1 MARPES
7 GKGDATLLFIDEA
20 GLTTRRDTHRG
31 EKKSKFTSELARYGF
46 WQLTTS
52 SYDMGDWM
60 LRTGFLIFGIV
71 VLAISRVGAT
81 SPKPDESSPLFGDD
95 GLSFWTLARSAEGPQ
110 DANAIFHFEGQ
121 SLSLDV
127 PCYRRSWAY
136 RYEAGVMTF
145 ANPWGSEAR
154 CNREVPP
161 IVESFD
167 STIPKAKVPQISGDM
182 MSLLDAGGRPLFVLK
197 RLTATG
203 LENRKWQISSFFDGT
218 SLVSTRGKFTYPL
231 VSHITFMHGSVLGS
245 PGCGGFFGAYS
256 VLGEHAKITA
266 SAFLG
271 GLCPPGEFE
280 LSGTI
285 CDALSGDRILEH
297 DGERLVLRDLQGR
310 IQIVLTPW
318 ERRER

>member
-1 MARPES
+1 
-7 GKGDATLLFIDEA
+7 
-20 GLTTRRDTHRG
+20 
-31 EKKSKFTSELARYGF
+31 
-46 WQLTTS
+46 
-52 SYDMGDWM
+52 
-60 LRTGFLIFGIV
+60 
-71 VLAISRVGAT
+71 
-81 SPKPDESSPLFGDD
+81 
-95 GLSFWTLARSAEGPQ
+95 
-110 DANAIFHFEGQ
+110 
-121 SLSLDV
+121 
-127 PCYRRSWAY
+127 
-136 RYEAGVMTF
+136 MTF
-145 ANPWGSEAR
+145 TNPYGSEAR

-182 MSLLDAGGRPLFVLK
+182 VSLLDADGQPLFVLK

-231 VSHITFMHGSVLGS
+231 VSHITFVHGGVHGS
-245 PGCGGFFGAYS
+245 PGCGGFFGEYS

-271 GLCPPGEFE
+271 GYCPPGEFE

-285 CDALSGDRILEH
+285 CGALSGDRIPEH
-297 DGERLVLRDLQGR
+297 DGERLVLRDPQGR

-318 ERRER
+318 EQRER